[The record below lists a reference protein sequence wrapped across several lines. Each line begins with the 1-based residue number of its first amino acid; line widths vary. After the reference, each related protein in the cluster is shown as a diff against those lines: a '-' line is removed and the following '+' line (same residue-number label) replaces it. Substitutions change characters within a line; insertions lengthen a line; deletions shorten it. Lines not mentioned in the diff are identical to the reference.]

1 MCFVFLFFS
10 ITGLNVDS
18 ICFVHSLH
26 VFIYSTCISILN
38 THFSDYNNET
48 VRYDV
53 FFFISCSCV
62 IDIYWSKWIL
72 LFAIIRDSIVEEN
85 CIAFILIL
93 SRSYVK
99 YNEDDKTVV
108 LHTKYSRIIMVAIEW
123 NKIII
128 NGLLG
133 FRSISFHF
141 SQIIPHQNEIQTY
154 VPFVIVISVKIRR
167 KKQYS
172 IWYFS
177 SQRNFLNEM
186 LANEQYNV
194 IVLFQFSWL
203 KHHYFYFLSFGKSFQ
218 RFFQSEQ
225 RSNQLSFLYMYNC
238 SLNDSNIYH
247 RNYWKKTF

>member
-1 MCFVFLFFS
+1 MSIRYALFIRCMFS
-10 ITGLNVDS
+10 FIQHVYRYWIHISVITRTKQLD
-18 ICFVHSLH
+18 
-26 VFIYSTCISILN
+26 T
-38 THFSDYNNET
+38 T
-48 VRYDV
+48 

-99 YNEDDKTVV
+99 YNDDNKTVV

-154 VPFVIVISVKIRR
+154 YVPFVIVISVKIRR
-167 KKQYS
+167 KQQYS
-172 IWYFS
+172 IWY
-177 SQRNFLNEM
+177 SQRKFLNEM
-186 LANEQYNV
+186 LANEQYNS
-194 IVLFQFSWL
+194 IVVFQFSCL
-203 KHHYFYFLSFGKSFQ
+203 RYHFIFGKSFQ

-225 RSNQLSFLYMYNC
+225 RLNQLSFSICIIVLWMTRTYITEVIEKKNFFIVYTNLHGV
-238 SLNDSNIYH
+238 LNA
-247 RNYWKKTF
+247 